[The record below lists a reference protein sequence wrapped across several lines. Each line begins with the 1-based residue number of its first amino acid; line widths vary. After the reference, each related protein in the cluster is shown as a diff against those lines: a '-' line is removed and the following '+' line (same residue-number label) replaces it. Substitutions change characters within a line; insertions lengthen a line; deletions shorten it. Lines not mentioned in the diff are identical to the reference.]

1 MQQFQKIGGIAALI
15 EAGTFI
21 IGFWVY
27 VTMLGPA
34 GYTSTLIDT
43 TRKVSFLVEN
53 KTFMYVWYL
62 IIYVLFGIMLVVLAL
77 SLDERLKENTPILA
91 RLSTA
96 FGLIWAGLVIA
107 SGMVAN
113 IGTAAVV
120 NLYGIDQA
128 QAVALWHVLDFVV
141 NGLGGG
147 NEIVGGL
154 WIVLISKAA
163 SCKQSLPGPL
173 NILGYIIGIA
183 GMLTT
188 IPLLAMLGAVF
199 GLGLIVWFIW
209 IGVVLLRTH

>member
-34 GYTSTLIDT
+34 GYTSTMIDT

-53 KTFMYVWYL
+53 KTFMHVWYL
-62 IIYVLFGIMLVVLAL
+62 IIYVLFGIMLVVLTL
-77 SLDERLKENTPILA
+77 SLDERLKENAPILA

-128 QAVALWHVLDFVV
+128 QAAALWLVLDFVV

-147 NEIVGGL
+147 NEIVGAL

-163 SCKQSLPGPL
+163 SYKQSLPGPL
-173 NILGYIIGIA
+173 NILGFIIGIA
-183 GMLTT
+183 GILTT
-188 IPLLAMLGAVF
+188 LPMLEMLGAVF